1 MAVNSVKMRAKSTSV
16 TSSNQNADGANP
28 KTTDADIA
36 ICSLHIT
43 HFRYATKTKTNAI
56 PCSPNDAELGSSS
69 KSRLISPPLTN
80 CASILAGHN
89 ESLYLTHHYFTVISP
104 SAARAQPHL
113 ENFHG
118 WASAV
123 QQHWPMFEFVQYGIC
138 ALSSLHLA
146 CHVLDSWRQNV
157 E

>member
-16 TSSNQNADGANP
+16 TSSNQSADGANP

-43 HFRYATKTKTNAI
+43 HFRHATKAKTKAI
-56 PCSPNDAELGSSS
+56 PCSPNDAEFGSLSKPRLFPSPLMDCAPILG
-69 KSRLISPPLTN
+69 
-80 CASILAGHN
+80 GHN
-89 ESLYLTHHYFTVISP
+89 ECLHLTHHYFTVISP
-104 SAARAQPHL
+104 SATSAQPHL

-123 QQHWPMFEFVQYGIC
+123 QHHWPMFEFVQYGIC

-146 CHVLDSWRQNV
+146 CHVLDSWR
-157 E
+157 